1 MRGFFVGG
9 KKMKFVD
16 EAVIRVEAGKG
27 GNGCLSF
34 RREKYIPK
42 GGPDGGDGGRGG
54 SIFVEGDDAL
64 NTLIDFRYQR
74 LYRAQSGTGGM
85 GREKSGPKGE
95 DMVMKV
101 PVGTSIIDVETETL
115 LGDVTRHGE
124 RICLAEGGHG
134 GMGNTRFKSSTNRA
148 PRKTTL
154 GKPGEERD
162 LRLEL
167 QVLADVG
174 LVGLPNAGKS
184 SLVSTLSA
192 AKPKIADYPFTTL
205 VPSLGVVRINSH
217 RSFVIADVPGLIA
230 GAADGAGLGIRFLK
244 HLTRARI
251 LLHMV
256 ELEPLDGKDPVEAV
270 KEIADELERF
280 SPTLAGRER
289 WLVVNKADTVP
300 EDEWDDHL
308 DRIRETLNWQGPAY
322 VISGLLEQGTQL
334 LAQDL
339 MIRLESIWAEEEAT
353 PDLADE
359 ERMTRLRMAEEAR
372 EQLNAVREAR
382 RAERLAAKQARLDA
396 QSDDDDDDDMEVV
409 YES

>member
-1 MRGFFVGG
+1 
-9 KKMKFVD
+9 MKFVD

-54 SIFVEGDDAL
+54 SIFIEGDESL
-64 NTLIDFRYQR
+64 NTLIDYRYQR
-74 LYRAQSGTGGM
+74 LYRAEHGKPGM
-85 GREKSGPKGE
+85 GREKSGPKGQ
-95 DMVMKV
+95 DMTLKV
-101 PVGTSIIDVETETL
+101 PVGTSIVDVDTDTVIA
-115 LGDVTRHGE
+115 DVTRAGE
-124 RICLAEGGHG
+124 RICIAEGGHFG
-134 GMGNTRFKSSTNRA
+134 LGNTRFKSSTNRA

-154 GKPGEERD
+154 GKPGEARD
-162 LRLEL
+162 IRLEL

-184 SLVSTLSA
+184 SLVSMLSA

-205 VPSLGVVRINSH
+205 IPSLGVVRINSH

-230 GAADGAGLGIRFLK
+230 GAAEGAGLGIRFLK

-251 LLHMV
+251 LLHLV
-256 ELEPLDGKDPVEAV
+256 DLQPLDGKDPVEAV
-270 KEIADELERF
+270 TEIAAELERF
-280 SPTLAGRER
+280 SPTLAERER
-289 WLVVNKADTVP
+289 WLVVNKADTIP
-300 EDEWDDHL
+300 EDQWDEAL
-308 DRIRETLNWQGPAY
+308 DDVVKRLNWKGPAY
-322 VISGLLEQGTQL
+322 IISGLLEQGTEL

-353 PDLADE
+353 PEMADE

-372 EQLNAVREAR
+372 ERLNEIREAR
-382 RAERLAAKQARLDA
+382 RAQRLAAKLEA
-396 QSDDDDDDDMEVV
+396 QREDDDDDDDDGDMEVV
-409 YES
+409 YQQ

>member
-1 MRGFFVGG
+1 
-9 KKMKFVD
+9 MKFVD

-54 SIFVEGDDAL
+54 SIFIEGDESL
-64 NTLIDFRYQR
+64 NTLIDYRYQR
-74 LYRAQSGTGGM
+74 LYRAEHGKPGM
-85 GREKSGPKGE
+85 GREKSGPKGQ
-95 DMVMKV
+95 DMTLKV
-101 PVGTSIIDVETETL
+101 PVGTSIVDVDTDTVIA
-115 LGDVTRHGE
+115 DVTRAGE
-124 RICLAEGGHG
+124 RICIAEGGHFG
-134 GMGNTRFKSSTNRA
+134 LGNTRFKSSTNRA

-154 GKPGEERD
+154 GKPGEARD
-162 LRLEL
+162 IRLEL

-184 SLVSTLSA
+184 SLVSMLSA

-205 VPSLGVVRINSH
+205 IPSLGVVRINSH

-230 GAADGAGLGIRFLK
+230 GAAEGAGLGIRFLK

-251 LLHMV
+251 LLHLV
-256 ELEPLDGKDPVEAV
+256 DLQPLDGKDPVEAV
-270 KEIADELERF
+270 TEIAAELERF
-280 SPTLAGRER
+280 SPTLAERER
-289 WLVVNKADTVP
+289 WLVVNKADTIP
-300 EDEWDDHL
+300 EDQWDEAL
-308 DRIRETLNWQGPAY
+308 DDVVKRLNWKGPAY
-322 VISGLLEQGTQL
+322 VISGLLEQGTEL

-353 PDLADE
+353 PEMADE

-372 EQLNAVREAR
+372 ERLNEVREAR
-382 RAERLAAKQARLDA
+382 RAQRLAAKLEA
-396 QSDDDDDDDMEVV
+396 QREDDDDDDDGDMEVV
-409 YES
+409 YQQ

>member
-1 MRGFFVGG
+1 
-9 KKMKFVD
+9 MKFVD
-16 EAVIRVEAGKG
+16 EALIRVEAGKG

-54 SIFVEGDDAL
+54 SIFVEGDDSL

-74 LYRAQSGTGGM
+74 LYRGQSGTGGM

-95 DMVMKV
+95 DMILKV

-115 LGDVTRHGE
+115 LGDVTHSGE
-124 RICLAEGGHG
+124 LICLAEGGHG
-134 GMGNTRFKSSTNRA
+134 GQGNTRFKSSTNRA
-148 PRKTTL
+148 PRKTTN

-184 SLVSTLSA
+184 SLVSMISA

-230 GAADGAGLGIRFLK
+230 GAAEGAGLGIRFLK

-251 LLHMV
+251 LLHLV
-256 ELEPLDGKDPVEAV
+256 ELDPLDGKDPVEAFQ
-270 KEIADELERF
+270 EISDELARF

-308 DRIRETLNWQGPAY
+308 ERIRTTLNWDGPAY
-322 VISGLLEQGTQL
+322 IISGLLEQGTQIL
-334 LAQDL
+334 SQDL

-353 PDLADE
+353 PDLADD

-372 EQLNAVREAR
+372 EQLNAVRDAR
-382 RAERLAAKQARLDA
+382 RAERAAAKQAKLDSV
-396 QSDDDDDDDMEVV
+396 SDDDDDDDGDMEVV
-409 YES
+409 YEQ

>member
-1 MRGFFVGG
+1 
-9 KKMKFVD
+9 MKFVD
-16 EAVIRVEAGKG
+16 EAVVRVEAGKG

-54 SIFVEGDDAL
+54 SVFIEGDDSL

-74 LYRAQSGTGGM
+74 LYRAEHGKSGM

-95 DMVMKV
+95 DMTLKV
-101 PVGTSIIDVETETL
+101 PVGTSIVDVDTDTVL
-115 LGDVTRHGE
+115 ADVTAPGE
-124 RICLAEGGHG
+124 RICIAEGGHG

-154 GKPGEERD
+154 GKPGEARD

-184 SLVSTLSA
+184 SLVSSLSA

-205 VPSLGVVRINSH
+205 IHSLGVVRINSH

-230 GAADGAGLGIRFLK
+230 GAAEGAGLGIRFLK

-256 ELEPLDGKDPVEAV
+256 DLQPLDGKDPVEAV
-270 KEIADELERF
+270 EEIASELERF
-280 SPTLAGRER
+280 SPTLASRER

-300 EDEWDDHL
+300 EDEWDDAL
-308 DRIRETLNWQGPAY
+308 DQIVARLNWQGPAY
-322 VISGLLEQGTQL
+322 IISGLLEQGTEL

-359 ERMTRLRMAEEAR
+359 ERMTRFRMAEEAR
-372 EQLNAVREAR
+372 ERLNEVREAR
-382 RAERLAAKQARLDA
+382 RAARLAAKLEA
-396 QSDDDDDDDMEVV
+396 QRQDDEDDDDDSDVEVV
-409 YES
+409 YHP

>member
-1 MRGFFVGG
+1 
-9 KKMKFVD
+9 MKFVD

-54 SIFVEGDDAL
+54 SIFIEGDESL
-64 NTLIDFRYQR
+64 NTLIDYRYQR
-74 LYRAQSGTGGM
+74 LYRAEHGKPGM
-85 GREKSGPKGE
+85 GREKSGPKGQ
-95 DMVMKV
+95 DMTLKV
-101 PVGTSIIDVETETL
+101 PVGTSIVDVDTDTVIA
-115 LGDVTRHGE
+115 DVTSAGE
-124 RICLAEGGHG
+124 RICIAEGGHFG
-134 GMGNTRFKSSTNRA
+134 LGNTRFKSSTNRA

-154 GKPGEERD
+154 GKPGESRD
-162 LRLEL
+162 IRLEL

-184 SLVSTLSA
+184 SLVSMLSA

-205 VPSLGVVRINSH
+205 IPSLGVVRINSH

-230 GAADGAGLGIRFLK
+230 GAAEGAGLGIRFLK

-251 LLHMV
+251 LLHLV
-256 ELEPLDGKDPVEAV
+256 DLQPLDGKDPVEAV
-270 KEIADELERF
+270 TEIAAELERF
-280 SPTLAGRER
+280 SPTLAERER
-289 WLVVNKADTVP
+289 WLVVNKADTIP
-300 EDEWDDHL
+300 EDQWDEAL
-308 DRIRETLNWQGPAY
+308 DDVVKRLNWKGPAY
-322 VISGLLEQGTQL
+322 IISGLLEQGTEL

-353 PDLADE
+353 PEMADE

-372 EQLNAVREAR
+372 ERLNEVREAR
-382 RAERLAAKQARLDA
+382 RAQRLAAKLEA
-396 QSDDDDDDDMEVV
+396 QRDDEDDDDDGDMEVV
-409 YES
+409 YQQ

>member
-1 MRGFFVGG
+1 
-9 KKMKFVD
+9 MKFVD

-54 SIFVEGDDAL
+54 SIFIEGDESL
-64 NTLIDFRYQR
+64 NTLIDYRYQR
-74 LYRAQSGTGGM
+74 LYRAEHGKPGM
-85 GREKSGPKGE
+85 GREKSGPKGQ
-95 DMVMKV
+95 DMTLKV
-101 PVGTSIIDVETETL
+101 PVGTSIVDVDTDTVIA
-115 LGDVTRHGE
+115 DVTSAGE
-124 RICLAEGGHG
+124 RICIAEGGHFG
-134 GMGNTRFKSSTNRA
+134 LGNTRFKSSTNRA

-154 GKPGEERD
+154 GKPGEARD
-162 LRLEL
+162 IRLEL

-184 SLVSTLSA
+184 SLVSMLSA

-205 VPSLGVVRINSH
+205 IPSLGVVRINSH

-230 GAADGAGLGIRFLK
+230 GAAEGAGLGIRFLK

-251 LLHMV
+251 LLHLV
-256 ELEPLDGKDPVEAV
+256 DLQPLDGKDPVEAV
-270 KEIADELERF
+270 TEIATELERF
-280 SPTLAGRER
+280 SPTLAERER
-289 WLVVNKADTVP
+289 WLVVNKADTIP
-300 EDEWDDHL
+300 EDQWDEAL
-308 DRIRETLNWQGPAY
+308 DDVVKRLNWKGPAY
-322 VISGLLEQGTQL
+322 VISGLLEQGTEL

-353 PDLADE
+353 PEMADE

-372 EQLNAVREAR
+372 ERLNEVREAR
-382 RAERLAAKQARLDA
+382 RAQRLAAKLEA
-396 QSDDDDDDDMEVV
+396 QREDDDDDDGDMEVV
-409 YES
+409 YQQ

>member
-1 MRGFFVGG
+1 
-9 KKMKFVD
+9 MKFVD

-54 SIFVEGDDAL
+54 SIFIEGDESL
-64 NTLIDFRYQR
+64 NTLIDYRYQR
-74 LYRAQSGTGGM
+74 LYRAEHGKPGM
-85 GREKSGPKGE
+85 GREKSGPKGQ
-95 DMVMKV
+95 DMTLKV
-101 PVGTSIIDVETETL
+101 PVGTSIVDIDTDTVIA
-115 LGDVTRHGE
+115 DVTRAGE
-124 RICLAEGGHG
+124 RICIAEGGHFG
-134 GMGNTRFKSSTNRA
+134 LGNTRFKSSTNRA

-154 GKPGEERD
+154 GKPGEARD
-162 LRLEL
+162 IRLEL

-184 SLVSTLSA
+184 SLVSMLSA

-205 VPSLGVVRINSH
+205 IPSLGVVRINSH

-230 GAADGAGLGIRFLK
+230 GAAEGAGLGIRFLK

-251 LLHMV
+251 LLHLV
-256 ELEPLDGKDPVEAV
+256 DLQPLDGKDPVEAV
-270 KEIADELERF
+270 TEIAAELERF
-280 SPTLAGRER
+280 SPTLAERER
-289 WLVVNKADTVP
+289 WLVVNKADTIP
-300 EDEWDDHL
+300 EDQWDEAL
-308 DRIRETLNWQGPAY
+308 DDVVKRLNWKGPAY
-322 VISGLLEQGTQL
+322 IISGLLEQGTEL

-353 PDLADE
+353 PEMADE

-372 EQLNAVREAR
+372 ERLNEVREAR
-382 RAERLAAKQARLDA
+382 RAQRLAAKLEA
-396 QSDDDDDDDMEVV
+396 QREDDDDDDGDMEVV
-409 YES
+409 YQQ

>member
-1 MRGFFVGG
+1 
-9 KKMKFVD
+9 MKFVD

-54 SIFVEGDDAL
+54 SIFIEGDESL
-64 NTLIDFRYQR
+64 NTLIDYRYQR
-74 LYRAQSGTGGM
+74 LYRAEHGKPGM
-85 GREKSGPKGE
+85 GREKSGPKGQ
-95 DMVMKV
+95 DMTLKV
-101 PVGTSIIDVETETL
+101 PVGTSIVDVDTDTVIA
-115 LGDVTRHGE
+115 DVTSAGE
-124 RICLAEGGHG
+124 RICIAEGGHFG
-134 GMGNTRFKSSTNRA
+134 LGNTRFKSSTNRA

-154 GKPGEERD
+154 GKPGEARD
-162 LRLEL
+162 IRLEL

-184 SLVSTLSA
+184 SLVSMLSA

-205 VPSLGVVRINSH
+205 IPSLGVVRINSH

-230 GAADGAGLGIRFLK
+230 GAAEGAGLGIRFLK

-251 LLHMV
+251 LLHLV
-256 ELEPLDGKDPVEAV
+256 DLQPLDGKDPVEAV
-270 KEIADELERF
+270 TEIAAELERF
-280 SPTLAGRER
+280 SPTLAERER
-289 WLVVNKADTVP
+289 WLVINKADTIP
-300 EDEWDDHL
+300 EDQWDDAL
-308 DRIRETLNWQGPAY
+308 DDVVKRLNWQGPAY
-322 VISGLLEQGTQL
+322 IISGLLEQGTEL

-353 PDLADE
+353 PEMADE

-372 EQLNAVREAR
+372 ERLNEVREAR
-382 RAERLAAKQARLDA
+382 RAQRLAAKLEA
-396 QSDDDDDDDMEVV
+396 QRDDDDDDDDGDMEVV
-409 YES
+409 YQQ

>member
-1 MRGFFVGG
+1 
-9 KKMKFVD
+9 MKFVD

-54 SIFVEGDDAL
+54 SIFIEGDDSL
-64 NTLIDFRYQR
+64 NTLIDYRYQR
-74 LYRAQSGTGGM
+74 LYRAEHGKPGM
-85 GREKSGPKGE
+85 GREKSGPKGQ
-95 DMVMKV
+95 DMTLKV
-101 PVGTSIIDVETETL
+101 PVGTSIVDVDTDTVIA
-115 LGDVTRHGE
+115 DVTCVGE
-124 RICLAEGGHG
+124 RICIAEGGHFG
-134 GMGNTRFKSSTNRA
+134 LGNTRFKSSTNRA

-154 GKPGEERD
+154 GKPGEARD
-162 LRLEL
+162 IRLEL

-184 SLVSTLSA
+184 SLVSMLSA

-205 VPSLGVVRINSH
+205 IPSLGVVRINSH

-230 GAADGAGLGIRFLK
+230 GAAEGAGLGIRFLK

-251 LLHMV
+251 LLHLV
-256 ELEPLDGKDPVEAV
+256 DLQPLDGKDPVEAV
-270 KEIADELERF
+270 TEIAAELERF
-280 SPTLAGRER
+280 SPTLAERER
-289 WLVVNKADTVP
+289 WLVVNKADTIP
-300 EDEWDDHL
+300 EDQWDEAL
-308 DRIRETLNWQGPAY
+308 DDVVKRLNWKGPAY
-322 VISGLLEQGTQL
+322 IISGLLEQGTEL

-353 PDLADE
+353 PEMADE

-372 EQLNAVREAR
+372 ERLNEVREAR
-382 RAERLAAKQARLDA
+382 RAQRLAAKLEARRE
-396 QSDDDDDDDMEVV
+396 DDDDDDDGDMEVV
-409 YES
+409 YQQ

>member
-1 MRGFFVGG
+1 
-9 KKMKFVD
+9 MKFVD

-54 SIFVEGDDAL
+54 SIFIEGDESL
-64 NTLIDFRYQR
+64 NTLIDYRYQR
-74 LYRAQSGTGGM
+74 LYRAEHGKPGM
-85 GREKSGPKGE
+85 GREKSGPKGQ
-95 DMVMKV
+95 DMTLKV
-101 PVGTSIIDVETETL
+101 PVGTSIVDVDTDTVIA
-115 LGDVTRHGE
+115 DVTSAGE
-124 RICLAEGGHG
+124 RICIAEGGHFG
-134 GMGNTRFKSSTNRA
+134 LGNTRFKSSTNRA

-154 GKPGEERD
+154 GKPGESRD
-162 LRLEL
+162 IRLEL

-184 SLVSTLSA
+184 SLVSMLSA

-205 VPSLGVVRINSH
+205 LPSLGVVRINSH

-230 GAADGAGLGIRFLK
+230 GAAEGAGLGIRFLK

-251 LLHMV
+251 LLHLV
-256 ELEPLDGKDPVEAV
+256 DLQPLDGKDPVEAV
-270 KEIADELERF
+270 TEIAAELERF
-280 SPTLAGRER
+280 SPTLAERER
-289 WLVVNKADTVP
+289 WLVVNKADTIP
-300 EDEWDDHL
+300 EDQWDEAL
-308 DRIRETLNWQGPAY
+308 DDVVKRLNWKGPAY
-322 VISGLLEQGTQL
+322 IISGLLEQGTEL

-353 PDLADE
+353 PEMADE

-372 EQLNAVREAR
+372 ERLNEVREAR
-382 RAERLAAKQARLDA
+382 RAQRLAAKLEA
-396 QSDDDDDDDMEVV
+396 QRDDEDDDDDGDMEVV
-409 YES
+409 YQQ

>member
-1 MRGFFVGG
+1 
-9 KKMKFVD
+9 MKFVD
-16 EAVIRVEAGKG
+16 EAVVRVEAGKG

-54 SIFVEGDDAL
+54 SIFIEGDDSL

-74 LYRAQSGTGGM
+74 LYRAESGKSGM

-95 DMVMKV
+95 DMTLKV
-101 PVGTSIIDVETETL
+101 PVGTSIVDVETDTVL
-115 LGDVTRHGE
+115 ADVTQPGE
-124 RICLAEGGHG
+124 RICIAEGGNG
-134 GMGNTRFKSSTNRA
+134 GLGNTRFKSSTNRA

-154 GKPGEERD
+154 GKPGEARD

-184 SLVSTLSA
+184 SLVSMLSA

-205 VPSLGVVRINSH
+205 IPSLGVVRINSH
-217 RSFVIADVPGLIA
+217 RSFVIADVPGLIP
-230 GAADGAGLGIRFLK
+230 GAAEGAGLGIRFLK

-251 LLHMV
+251 LLHLV
-256 ELEPLDGKDPVEAV
+256 DLNPLDGKDPVEAV
-270 KEIADELERF
+270 EEIANELEIF

-289 WLVVNKADTVP
+289 WLVVNKADTMP
-300 EDEWDDHL
+300 EDQWDEAL
-308 DRIRETLNWQGPAY
+308 DAIVERLNWQGPAY
-322 VISGLLEQGTQL
+322 IISGLLEQGTEL

-359 ERMTRLRMAEEAR
+359 ERMTRFRMAEEAR
-372 EQLNAVREAR
+372 ERLNEVREAR
-382 RAERLAAKQARLDA
+382 RAARLAAKLGIQPEDE
-396 QSDDDDDDDMEVV
+396 DDDDDDDSDMEVV
-409 YES
+409 YQP

>member
-1 MRGFFVGG
+1 
-9 KKMKFVD
+9 MKFVD

-54 SIFVEGDDAL
+54 SIFIEGDDSL
-64 NTLIDFRYQR
+64 NTLIDYRYQR
-74 LYRAQSGTGGM
+74 LYRAEHGKPGM
-85 GREKSGPKGE
+85 GREKSGPKGQ
-95 DMVMKV
+95 DMTLKV
-101 PVGTSIIDVETETL
+101 PVGTSIVDVDTDTVIA
-115 LGDVTRHGE
+115 DVTRAGE
-124 RICLAEGGHG
+124 RICIAEGGHFG
-134 GMGNTRFKSSTNRA
+134 LGNTRFKSSTNRA

-154 GKPGEERD
+154 GKPGEARD
-162 LRLEL
+162 IRLEL

-184 SLVSTLSA
+184 SLVSMLSA

-205 VPSLGVVRINSH
+205 IPSLGVVRINSH

-230 GAADGAGLGIRFLK
+230 GAAEGAGLGIRFLK

-251 LLHMV
+251 LLHLV
-256 ELEPLDGKDPVEAV
+256 DLQPLDGKDPVEAV
-270 KEIADELERF
+270 TEIAAELERF
-280 SPTLAGRER
+280 SPTLAERER
-289 WLVVNKADTVP
+289 WLVVNKADTIP
-300 EDEWDDHL
+300 EDQWDEAL
-308 DRIRETLNWQGPAY
+308 DDVVKRLNWKGPAY
-322 VISGLLEQGTQL
+322 IISGLLEQGTEL

-353 PDLADE
+353 PEMADE

-372 EQLNAVREAR
+372 ERLNEVREAR
-382 RAERLAAKQARLDA
+382 RAQRLAAKLEA
-396 QSDDDDDDDMEVV
+396 QRADDDDDDGDMEVV
-409 YES
+409 YQQ

>member
-1 MRGFFVGG
+1 
-9 KKMKFVD
+9 MKFVD

-64 NTLIDFRYQR
+64 NTLIDYRYQR
-74 LYRAQSGTGGM
+74 LYRAPSGTGGM

-95 DMVMKV
+95 DMVLKV
-101 PVGTSIIDVETETL
+101 PVGTSIIDSETDTL
-115 LGDVTRHGE
+115 IGDVTQHGE
-124 RICLAEGGHG
+124 RLCLAKGGDG
-134 GMGNTRFKSSTNRA
+134 GLGNTRFKSSTNRA
-148 PRKTTL
+148 PRKTTS
-154 GKPGEERD
+154 GFPGEARD

-184 SLVSTLSA
+184 SLVSMLSA

-205 VPSLGVVRINSH
+205 IPSLGVVRINSH

-230 GAADGAGLGIRFLK
+230 GAAEGAGLGIRFLK

-251 LLHMV
+251 LLHLV
-256 ELEPLDGKDPVEAV
+256 DLNPLDGKDPIEAV
-270 KEIADELERF
+270 REISDELQRF
-280 SPTLAGRER
+280 SPTLAERER

-300 EDEWDDHL
+300 EDQWDDEL
-308 DRIRETLNWQGPAY
+308 DRVKRELNWEGPAY
-322 VISGLLEQGTQL
+322 IISGLLEQGTQL
-334 LAQDL
+334 LSQDL

-353 PDLADE
+353 PDLADD

-372 EQLNAVREAR
+372 ERLNEVREAR
-382 RAERLAAKQARLDA
+382 RAERLAAKQAKLDE
-396 QSDDDDDDDMEVV
+396 QDDDDDDMEVV
-409 YES
+409 YEQ

>member
-1 MRGFFVGG
+1 
-9 KKMKFVD
+9 MKFVD

-54 SIFVEGDDAL
+54 SIFIEGDESL
-64 NTLIDFRYQR
+64 NTLIDYRYQR
-74 LYRAQSGTGGM
+74 LYRAEHGKPGM
-85 GREKSGPKGE
+85 GREKSGPRGQ
-95 DMVMKV
+95 DMTLKV
-101 PVGTSIIDVETETL
+101 PVGTSIVDVDTDTVIA
-115 LGDVTRHGE
+115 DVTLAGE
-124 RICLAEGGHG
+124 RICIAEGGHFG
-134 GMGNTRFKSSTNRA
+134 LGNTRFKSSTNRA

-154 GKPGEERD
+154 GKPGEARD
-162 LRLEL
+162 IRLEL

-184 SLVSTLSA
+184 SLVSMLSA

-205 VPSLGVVRINSH
+205 IPSLGVVRINSH

-230 GAADGAGLGIRFLK
+230 GAAEGAGLGIRFLK

-251 LLHMV
+251 LLHLV
-256 ELEPLDGKDPVEAV
+256 DLQPLDGKDPVEAV
-270 KEIADELERF
+270 TEIAAELERF
-280 SPTLAGRER
+280 SPTLAERER
-289 WLVVNKADTVP
+289 WLVVNKADTIP
-300 EDEWDDHL
+300 EDQWDEAL
-308 DRIRETLNWQGPAY
+308 DDVVKRLNWKGPAY
-322 VISGLLEQGTQL
+322 VISGLLEQGTEL

-353 PDLADE
+353 PEMADE

-372 EQLNAVREAR
+372 ERLNEVREAR
-382 RAERLAAKQARLDA
+382 RAQRLAAKLEA
-396 QSDDDDDDDMEVV
+396 QREDDDDDDDGDMEVV
-409 YES
+409 YQQ

>member
-1 MRGFFVGG
+1 
-9 KKMKFVD
+9 MKFVD
-16 EAVIRVEAGKG
+16 EAVVRVEAGKG

-54 SIFVEGDDAL
+54 SIFIEGDDSL

-74 LYRAQSGTGGM
+74 LYRAEHGKSGM

-95 DMVMKV
+95 DMTLKV
-101 PVGTSIIDVETETL
+101 PVGTSIVDVETDTVL
-115 LGDVTRHGE
+115 ADVTAPGE
-124 RICLAEGGHG
+124 RICIAEGGHG
-134 GMGNTRFKSSTNRA
+134 GLGNTRFKSSTNRA

-154 GKPGEERD
+154 GKPGEARD

-184 SLVSTLSA
+184 SLVSMLSA

-205 VPSLGVVRINSH
+205 IPSLGVVRINSH

-230 GAADGAGLGIRFLK
+230 GAAEGAGLGIRFLK

-256 ELEPLDGKDPVEAV
+256 DLQPLDGKDPVEAV
-270 KEIADELERF
+270 EEIASELERF

-289 WLVVNKADTVP
+289 WLVVNKADTMP
-300 EDEWDDHL
+300 EGEWDTALEDIVQRL
-308 DRIRETLNWQGPAY
+308 DWQGPAY
-322 VISGLLEQGTQL
+322 IISGLLEQGTEL

-359 ERMTRLRMAEEAR
+359 ERMTRFRMAEEAR
-372 EQLNAVREAR
+372 ERLNEVREAR
-382 RAERLAAKQARLDA
+382 RAARLAAKLEA
-396 QSDDDDDDDMEVV
+396 QQEDEDDDDDGDMEVV
-409 YES
+409 YHP

>member
-1 MRGFFVGG
+1 
-9 KKMKFVD
+9 MKFVD

-54 SIFVEGDDAL
+54 SIFIEGDESL
-64 NTLIDFRYQR
+64 NTLIDYRYQR
-74 LYRAQSGTGGM
+74 LYRAEHGKPGM
-85 GREKSGPKGE
+85 GREKSGPKGQ
-95 DMVMKV
+95 DMTLKV
-101 PVGTSIIDVETETL
+101 PVGTSIVDVDTDTVIA
-115 LGDVTRHGE
+115 DVTSAGE
-124 RICLAEGGHG
+124 RICIAEGGHFG
-134 GMGNTRFKSSTNRA
+134 LGNTRFKSSTNRA

-154 GKPGEERD
+154 GKPGEARD
-162 LRLEL
+162 IRLEL

-184 SLVSTLSA
+184 SLVSMLSA

-205 VPSLGVVRINSH
+205 IPSLGVVRINSH

-230 GAADGAGLGIRFLK
+230 GAAEGAGLGIRFLK

-251 LLHMV
+251 LLHLV
-256 ELEPLDGKDPVEAV
+256 DLQPLDGKDPVEAV
-270 KEIADELERF
+270 TEIAAELERF
-280 SPTLAGRER
+280 SPTLAERER
-289 WLVVNKADTVP
+289 WLVVNKADTIP
-300 EDEWDDHL
+300 EDQWDEAL
-308 DRIRETLNWQGPAY
+308 DDVVKRLNWKGPAY
-322 VISGLLEQGTQL
+322 IISGLLEQGTEL

-353 PDLADE
+353 PEMADE

-372 EQLNAVREAR
+372 ERLNEVREAR
-382 RAERLAAKQARLDA
+382 RAQRLAAKLEA
-396 QSDDDDDDDMEVV
+396 QRDDEDDDDGDMEVV
-409 YES
+409 YQQ

>member
-1 MRGFFVGG
+1 
-9 KKMKFVD
+9 MKFVD
-16 EAVIRVEAGKG
+16 EAVVRVEAGKG

-54 SIFVEGDDAL
+54 SVFIEGDDSL

-74 LYRAQSGTGGM
+74 LYRAEHGKSGM

-95 DMVMKV
+95 DMTLKV
-101 PVGTSIIDVETETL
+101 PVGTSIVDVDTDTVL
-115 LGDVTRHGE
+115 ADVTAPGE
-124 RICLAEGGHG
+124 RICIAEGGHG

-154 GKPGEERD
+154 GKPGEARD

-184 SLVSTLSA
+184 SLVSSLSA

-205 VPSLGVVRINSH
+205 IPSLGVVRINSH

-230 GAADGAGLGIRFLK
+230 GAAEGAGLGIRFLK

-256 ELEPLDGKDPVEAV
+256 DLQPLDGKDPVEAV
-270 KEIADELERF
+270 EEIASELERF
-280 SPTLAGRER
+280 SPTLASRER
-289 WLVVNKADTVP
+289 WLVVNKADIVP
-300 EDEWDDHL
+300 EDEWDDAL
-308 DRIRETLNWQGPAY
+308 DQIVARLNWQGPAY
-322 VISGLLEQGTQL
+322 IISGLLEQGTEL

-359 ERMTRLRMAEEAR
+359 ERMTRFRMAEEAR
-372 EQLNAVREAR
+372 ERLNEVREAR
-382 RAERLAAKQARLDA
+382 RAARLAAKLEA
-396 QSDDDDDDDMEVV
+396 QRQDDEDDDDDSDVEVV
-409 YES
+409 YHP

>member
-1 MRGFFVGG
+1 
-9 KKMKFVD
+9 MKFVD

-54 SIFVEGDDAL
+54 SIFIEGDESL
-64 NTLIDFRYQR
+64 NTLIDYRYQR
-74 LYRAQSGTGGM
+74 LYRAEHGKPGM
-85 GREKSGPKGE
+85 GREKSGPKGQ
-95 DMVMKV
+95 DMTLKV
-101 PVGTSIIDVETETL
+101 PVGTSIVDVDTDTVIA
-115 LGDVTRHGE
+115 DVTRAGE
-124 RICLAEGGHG
+124 RICIAEGGHFG
-134 GMGNTRFKSSTNRA
+134 LGNTRFKSSTNRA

-154 GKPGEERD
+154 GKPGEARD
-162 LRLEL
+162 IRLEL

-184 SLVSTLSA
+184 SLVSMLSA

-205 VPSLGVVRINSH
+205 IPSLGVVRINSH

-230 GAADGAGLGIRFLK
+230 GAAEGAGLGIRFLK

-251 LLHMV
+251 LLHLV
-256 ELEPLDGKDPVEAV
+256 DLQPLDGKDPVEAV
-270 KEIADELERF
+270 TEIAAELERF
-280 SPTLAGRER
+280 SPTLAERER
-289 WLVVNKADTVP
+289 WLVVNKADTIP
-300 EDEWDDHL
+300 EDQWDEAL
-308 DRIRETLNWQGPAY
+308 DEVVKRLNWKGPAY
-322 VISGLLEQGTQL
+322 IISGLLEQGTEL

-353 PDLADE
+353 PEMADE

-372 EQLNAVREAR
+372 ERLNEVREAR
-382 RAERLAAKQARLDA
+382 RAQRLAAKLEA
-396 QSDDDDDDDMEVV
+396 QREDDDDDDGDMEVV
-409 YES
+409 YQQ

>member
-1 MRGFFVGG
+1 
-9 KKMKFVD
+9 MKFVD

-54 SIFVEGDDAL
+54 SIFIEGDESL
-64 NTLIDFRYQR
+64 NTLIDYRYQR
-74 LYRAQSGTGGM
+74 LYRAEHGKPGM
-85 GREKSGPKGE
+85 GREKSGPKGQ
-95 DMVMKV
+95 DMTLKV
-101 PVGTSIIDVETETL
+101 PVGTSIVDVDTDTVIA
-115 LGDVTRHGE
+115 DVTRAGE
-124 RICLAEGGHG
+124 RICIAEGGHFG
-134 GMGNTRFKSSTNRA
+134 LGNTRFKSSTNRA

-154 GKPGEERD
+154 GKPGEARD
-162 LRLEL
+162 IRLEL

-184 SLVSTLSA
+184 SLVSMLSA

-205 VPSLGVVRINSH
+205 IPSLGVVRINSH

-230 GAADGAGLGIRFLK
+230 GAAEGAGLGIRFLK

-251 LLHMV
+251 LLHLV
-256 ELEPLDGKDPVEAV
+256 DLQPLDGKDPVEAV
-270 KEIADELERF
+270 TEIAAELERF
-280 SPTLAGRER
+280 SPTLAERER
-289 WLVVNKADTVP
+289 WLVVNKADTIP
-300 EDEWDDHL
+300 EDQWDEAL
-308 DRIRETLNWQGPAY
+308 DDVVKRLNWKGPAY
-322 VISGLLEQGTQL
+322 IISGLLEQGTEL

-353 PDLADE
+353 PEMADE

-372 EQLNAVREAR
+372 ERLNEVREAR
-382 RAERLAAKQARLDA
+382 RAQRLAAKLEA
-396 QSDDDDDDDMEVV
+396 QREDDDDDNGDMEVV
-409 YES
+409 YQQ

>member
-1 MRGFFVGG
+1 
-9 KKMKFVD
+9 MKFVD

-54 SIFVEGDDAL
+54 SIFIEGDESL
-64 NTLIDFRYQR
+64 NTLIDYRYQR
-74 LYRAQSGTGGM
+74 LYRAEHGKPGM
-85 GREKSGPKGE
+85 GREKSGPKGQ
-95 DMVMKV
+95 DMTLKV
-101 PVGTSIIDVETETL
+101 PVGTSIVDVDTDTVIA
-115 LGDVTRHGE
+115 DVTSAGE
-124 RICLAEGGHG
+124 RICIAEGGHFG
-134 GMGNTRFKSSTNRA
+134 LGNTRFKSSTNRA

-154 GKPGEERD
+154 GKPGEARD
-162 LRLEL
+162 IRLEL

-184 SLVSTLSA
+184 SLVSMLSA

-205 VPSLGVVRINSH
+205 IPSLGVVRINSH

-230 GAADGAGLGIRFLK
+230 GAAEGAGLGIRFLK

-251 LLHMV
+251 LLHLV
-256 ELEPLDGKDPVEAV
+256 DLQPLDGKDPVEAV
-270 KEIADELERF
+270 TEIAAELERF
-280 SPTLAGRER
+280 SPTLAERER
-289 WLVVNKADTVP
+289 WLVVNKADTIP
-300 EDEWDDHL
+300 EDQWDEAL
-308 DRIRETLNWQGPAY
+308 DDVVKRLNWKGPAY
-322 VISGLLEQGTQL
+322 IISGLLEQGTEL

-353 PDLADE
+353 PEMADE

-372 EQLNAVREAR
+372 ERLNEVREAR
-382 RAERLAAKQARLDA
+382 RAQRLAAKLEA
-396 QSDDDDDDDMEVV
+396 QREDEDDDDDGDMEVV
-409 YES
+409 YQQ

>member
-1 MRGFFVGG
+1 
-9 KKMKFVD
+9 MKFVD

-54 SIFVEGDDAL
+54 SIFIEGDESL
-64 NTLIDFRYQR
+64 NTLIDYRYQR
-74 LYRAQSGTGGM
+74 LYRAEHGKPGM
-85 GREKSGPKGE
+85 GREKSGPKGQ
-95 DMVMKV
+95 DMTLKV
-101 PVGTSIIDVETETL
+101 PVGTSIVDVDTDTVIA
-115 LGDVTRHGE
+115 DVTRAGE
-124 RICLAEGGHG
+124 RICIAEGGHFG
-134 GMGNTRFKSSTNRA
+134 LGNTRFKSSTNRA

-154 GKPGEERD
+154 GKPGEARD
-162 LRLEL
+162 IRLEL

-184 SLVSTLSA
+184 SLVSMLSA

-205 VPSLGVVRINSH
+205 IPSLGVVRINSH

-230 GAADGAGLGIRFLK
+230 GAAEGAGLGIRFLK

-251 LLHMV
+251 LLHLV
-256 ELEPLDGKDPVEAV
+256 DLQPLDGKDPVEAV
-270 KEIADELERF
+270 TEIAAELERF
-280 SPTLAGRER
+280 SPTLAERER
-289 WLVVNKADTVP
+289 WLVVNKADTIP
-300 EDEWDDHL
+300 EGQWDEALDDVVK
-308 DRIRETLNWQGPAY
+308 RLNWKGPAY
-322 VISGLLEQGTQL
+322 IISGLLEQGTEL

-353 PDLADE
+353 PEMADE

-372 EQLNAVREAR
+372 ERLNEVREAR
-382 RAERLAAKQARLDA
+382 RAQRLAAKLEA
-396 QSDDDDDDDMEVV
+396 QREDDDDDDGDMEVV
-409 YES
+409 YQQ

>member
-1 MRGFFVGG
+1 
-9 KKMKFVD
+9 MKFVD

-54 SIFVEGDDAL
+54 SIFIEGDESL
-64 NTLIDFRYQR
+64 NTLIDYRYQR
-74 LYRAQSGTGGM
+74 LYRAEHGKPGM
-85 GREKSGPKGE
+85 GREKSGPKGQ
-95 DMVMKV
+95 DMTLKV
-101 PVGTSIIDVETETL
+101 PVGTSIVDVDTDTVIA
-115 LGDVTRHGE
+115 DVTSAGE
-124 RICLAEGGHG
+124 RICIAEGGHFG
-134 GMGNTRFKSSTNRA
+134 LGNTRFKSSTNRA

-154 GKPGEERD
+154 GKPGEARD
-162 LRLEL
+162 IRLEL

-184 SLVSTLSA
+184 SLVSMLSA

-205 VPSLGVVRINSH
+205 IPSLGVVRINSH

-230 GAADGAGLGIRFLK
+230 GAAEGAGLGIRFLK

-251 LLHMV
+251 LLHLV
-256 ELEPLDGKDPVEAV
+256 DLQPLDGKDPVEAV
-270 KEIADELERF
+270 TEIAAELERF
-280 SPTLAGRER
+280 SPTLAERER
-289 WLVVNKADTVP
+289 WLVVNKADTIP
-300 EDEWDDHL
+300 EDQWDDAL
-308 DRIRETLNWQGPAY
+308 DDVVKRLNWKGPAY
-322 VISGLLEQGTQL
+322 IISGLLEQGTEL

-353 PDLADE
+353 PEMADE

-372 EQLNAVREAR
+372 ERLNEVREAR
-382 RAERLAAKQARLDA
+382 RAQRLAAKLEA
-396 QSDDDDDDDMEVV
+396 QREDDDDDDDGDMEVV
-409 YES
+409 YQQ

>member
-1 MRGFFVGG
+1 
-9 KKMKFVD
+9 MKFVD

-54 SIFVEGDDAL
+54 SIFIEGDESL
-64 NTLIDFRYQR
+64 NTLIDYRYQR
-74 LYRAQSGTGGM
+74 LYRAEHGKPGM
-85 GREKSGPKGE
+85 GREKSGPKGQ
-95 DMVMKV
+95 DMTLKV
-101 PVGTSIIDVETETL
+101 PVGTSIVDVDTDTVIA
-115 LGDVTRHGE
+115 DVTSAGE
-124 RICLAEGGHG
+124 RICIAEGGHFG
-134 GMGNTRFKSSTNRA
+134 LGNTRFKSSTNRA

-154 GKPGEERD
+154 GKPGEARD
-162 LRLEL
+162 IRLEL

-184 SLVSTLSA
+184 SLVSMLSA

-205 VPSLGVVRINSH
+205 IPSLGVVRINSH

-230 GAADGAGLGIRFLK
+230 GAAEGAGLGIRFLK

-251 LLHMV
+251 LLHLV
-256 ELEPLDGKDPVEAV
+256 DLQPLDGKDPVEAV
-270 KEIADELERF
+270 TEIAAELERF
-280 SPTLAGRER
+280 SPTLAERER
-289 WLVVNKADTVP
+289 WLVVNKADTIP
-300 EDEWDDHL
+300 EDQWDEAL
-308 DRIRETLNWQGPAY
+308 DDVVKRLNWKGPAY
-322 VISGLLEQGTQL
+322 IISGLLEQGTEL

-353 PDLADE
+353 PEMADE

-372 EQLNAVREAR
+372 ERLNEVREAR
-382 RAERLAAKQARLDA
+382 RAQRLAAKLEA
-396 QSDDDDDDDMEVV
+396 QRDDEDDDDDGDMEVV
-409 YES
+409 YQQ

>member
-1 MRGFFVGG
+1 
-9 KKMKFVD
+9 MKFVD

-54 SIFVEGDDAL
+54 SIFIEGNESL
-64 NTLIDFRYQR
+64 NTLIDYRYQR
-74 LYRAQSGTGGM
+74 LYRAEHGKPGM
-85 GREKSGPKGE
+85 GREKSGPKGQ
-95 DMVMKV
+95 DMTLKV
-101 PVGTSIIDVETETL
+101 PVGTSIVDVDTDTVIA
-115 LGDVTRHGE
+115 DVTRAGE
-124 RICLAEGGHG
+124 RICIAEGGHFG
-134 GMGNTRFKSSTNRA
+134 LGNTRFKSSTNRA

-154 GKPGEERD
+154 GKPGEARD
-162 LRLEL
+162 IRLEL

-184 SLVSTLSA
+184 SLVSMLSA

-205 VPSLGVVRINSH
+205 IPSLGVVRINSH

-230 GAADGAGLGIRFLK
+230 GAAEGAGLGIRFLK

-251 LLHMV
+251 LLHLV
-256 ELEPLDGKDPVEAV
+256 DLQPLDGKDPVEAV
-270 KEIADELERF
+270 TEIAAELERF
-280 SPTLAGRER
+280 SPTLAERER
-289 WLVVNKADTVP
+289 WLVVNKADTIP
-300 EDEWDDHL
+300 EDQWDEAL
-308 DRIRETLNWQGPAY
+308 DDVVKRLNWKGPAY
-322 VISGLLEQGTQL
+322 IISGLLEQGTEL

-353 PDLADE
+353 PEMADE

-372 EQLNAVREAR
+372 ERLNEVREAR
-382 RAERLAAKQARLDA
+382 RAQRLAAKLEA
-396 QSDDDDDDDMEVV
+396 QREDDDDDDGDMEVV
-409 YES
+409 YQQ

>member
-1 MRGFFVGG
+1 
-9 KKMKFVD
+9 MKFVD

-54 SIFVEGDDAL
+54 SIFIEGDESL
-64 NTLIDFRYQR
+64 NTLIDYRYQR
-74 LYRAQSGTGGM
+74 LYRAEHGKPGM
-85 GREKSGPKGE
+85 GREKSGPKGQ
-95 DMVMKV
+95 DMTLKV
-101 PVGTSIIDVETETL
+101 PVGTSIVDVDTDTVIA
-115 LGDVTRHGE
+115 DVTRAGE
-124 RICLAEGGHG
+124 RICIAEGGHFG
-134 GMGNTRFKSSTNRA
+134 LGNTRFKSSTNRA

-154 GKPGEERD
+154 GKPGEARD
-162 LRLEL
+162 IRLEL

-184 SLVSTLSA
+184 SLVSMLSA

-205 VPSLGVVRINSH
+205 IPSLGVVRINSH

-230 GAADGAGLGIRFLK
+230 GAAEGAGLGIRFLK

-251 LLHMV
+251 LLHLV
-256 ELEPLDGKDPVEAV
+256 DLQPLDGKDPVEAV
-270 KEIADELERF
+270 TEIAAELERF
-280 SPTLAGRER
+280 SPTLAERER
-289 WLVVNKADTVP
+289 WLVVNKADTIP
-300 EDEWDDHL
+300 EDQWDEAL
-308 DRIRETLNWQGPAY
+308 DDVVKRLNWKGPAY
-322 VISGLLEQGTQL
+322 IISGLLEQGTEL

-353 PDLADE
+353 PEMADE

-372 EQLNAVREAR
+372 ERLNEVREAR
-382 RAERLAAKQARLDA
+382 RAQRLAAKLEA
-396 QSDDDDDDDMEVV
+396 QREDDDDDDGDMEVV
-409 YES
+409 YQQ

>member
-1 MRGFFVGG
+1 
-9 KKMKFVD
+9 MKFVD

-54 SIFVEGDDAL
+54 SIFIEGDESL
-64 NTLIDFRYQR
+64 NTLIDYRYQR
-74 LYRAQSGTGGM
+74 LYRAEHGKPGM
-85 GREKSGPKGE
+85 GREKSGPKGQ
-95 DMVMKV
+95 DMTLKV
-101 PVGTSIIDVETETL
+101 PVGTSIVDVDTDTVIA
-115 LGDVTRHGE
+115 DVTRAGE
-124 RICLAEGGHG
+124 RICIAEGGHFG
-134 GMGNTRFKSSTNRA
+134 LGNTRFKSSTNRA

-154 GKPGEERD
+154 GKPGEARD
-162 LRLEL
+162 IRLEL

-184 SLVSTLSA
+184 SLVSMLSA

-205 VPSLGVVRINSH
+205 IPSLGVVRINSH

-230 GAADGAGLGIRFLK
+230 GAAEGAGLGIRFLK

-251 LLHMV
+251 LLHLV
-256 ELEPLDGKDPVEAV
+256 DLQPLDGKDPVEAV
-270 KEIADELERF
+270 TEIAAELERF
-280 SPTLAGRER
+280 SPTLAERER
-289 WLVVNKADTVP
+289 WLVVNKADTIP
-300 EDEWDDHL
+300 EDQWDEAL
-308 DRIRETLNWQGPAY
+308 DDVVKRLNWKGPAY
-322 VISGLLEQGTQL
+322 IISGLLEQGTEL

-353 PDLADE
+353 PEMADE

-372 EQLNAVREAR
+372 ERLNEVREAR
-382 RAERLAAKQARLDA
+382 RAQRLAAKLEA
-396 QSDDDDDDDMEVV
+396 QREDDDDDDDGDMEVV
-409 YES
+409 YQQ

>member
-1 MRGFFVGG
+1 
-9 KKMKFVD
+9 MKFVD

-54 SIFVEGDDAL
+54 SIFVEGDDSL
-64 NTLIDFRYQR
+64 NTLIDYRYQR

-95 DMVMKV
+95 DMVLKV
-101 PVGTSIIDVETETL
+101 PVGTSIIDSETETL
-115 LGDVTRHGE
+115 IGDVTRHGE
-124 RICLAEGGHG
+124 RLCLAKGGDG

-148 PRKTTL
+148 PRKTTP
-154 GKPGEERD
+154 GFPGEARD

-184 SLVSTLSA
+184 SLVSMLSA

-205 VPSLGVVRINSH
+205 IPSLGVVRINSH

-230 GAADGAGLGIRFLK
+230 GAAEGAGLGIRFLK

-251 LLHMV
+251 LLHLV
-256 ELEPLDGKDPVEAV
+256 DLNPLDGKDPIEAV
-270 KEIADELERF
+270 QEISDELERF
-280 SPTLAGRER
+280 SPTLAARER
-289 WLVVNKADTVP
+289 WLVINKADTVP
-300 EDEWDDHL
+300 EDQWDEEL
-308 DRIRETLNWQGPAY
+308 ERIKSALQWDGPAY
-322 VISGLLEQGTQL
+322 IISGLLEQGTQL

-353 PDLADE
+353 PEMADD
-359 ERMTRLRMAEEAR
+359 ERMMRLRMAEEAR
-372 EQLNAVREAR
+372 ERLNEVREAR
-382 RAERLAAKQARLDA
+382 RAERLAAKQAKLED
-396 QSDDDDDDDMEVV
+396 QSDDDDDDMEVI
-409 YES
+409 YEQ

>member
-1 MRGFFVGG
+1 
-9 KKMKFVD
+9 MKFVD

-54 SIFVEGDDAL
+54 SIFIEGDDSL
-64 NTLIDFRYQR
+64 NTLIDYRYQR
-74 LYRAQSGTGGM
+74 LYRAEHGKPGM
-85 GREKSGPKGE
+85 GREKSGPKGQ
-95 DMVMKV
+95 DMTLKV
-101 PVGTSIIDVETETL
+101 PVGTSIVDVDTDTVIA
-115 LGDVTRHGE
+115 DVTRAGE
-124 RICLAEGGHG
+124 RICIAEGGHFG
-134 GMGNTRFKSSTNRA
+134 LGNTRFKSSTNRA

-154 GKPGEERD
+154 GKPGEARD
-162 LRLEL
+162 IRLEL

-184 SLVSTLSA
+184 SLVSMLSA

-205 VPSLGVVRINSH
+205 IPSLGVVRINSH

-230 GAADGAGLGIRFLK
+230 GAAEGAGLGIRFLK

-251 LLHMV
+251 LLHLV
-256 ELEPLDGKDPVEAV
+256 DLQPLDGKDPVEAV
-270 KEIADELERF
+270 TEIAAELERF
-280 SPTLAGRER
+280 SPTLAERER
-289 WLVVNKADTVP
+289 WLVVNKADTIP
-300 EDEWDDHL
+300 EDQWDEAL
-308 DRIRETLNWQGPAY
+308 DDVVKRLNWKGPAY
-322 VISGLLEQGTQL
+322 IISGLLEQGTEL

-353 PDLADE
+353 PEMADE

-372 EQLNAVREAR
+372 ERLNEVREAR
-382 RAERLAAKQARLDA
+382 RAQRLAAKLEA
-396 QSDDDDDDDMEVV
+396 QREDDDDDDGDMEVV
-409 YES
+409 YQQ

>member
-1 MRGFFVGG
+1 
-9 KKMKFVD
+9 MKFVD

-54 SIFVEGDDAL
+54 SIFIEGDDSL
-64 NTLIDFRYQR
+64 NTLIDYRYQR
-74 LYRAQSGTGGM
+74 LYRAEHGKPGM
-85 GREKSGPKGE
+85 GREKSGPKGQ
-95 DMVMKV
+95 DMTLKV
-101 PVGTSIIDVETETL
+101 PVGTSIVDVDTDTVIA
-115 LGDVTRHGE
+115 DVTRAGE
-124 RICLAEGGHG
+124 RICIAEGGHFG
-134 GMGNTRFKSSTNRA
+134 LGNTRFKSSTNRA

-154 GKPGEERD
+154 GKPGEARD
-162 LRLEL
+162 IRLEL

-184 SLVSTLSA
+184 SLVSMLSA

-205 VPSLGVVRINSH
+205 IPSLGVVRINSH

-230 GAADGAGLGIRFLK
+230 GAAEGAGLGIRFLK

-251 LLHMV
+251 LLHLV
-256 ELEPLDGKDPVEAV
+256 DLQPLDGKDPVEAV
-270 KEIADELERF
+270 TEIAAELERF
-280 SPTLAGRER
+280 SPTLAERER
-289 WLVVNKADTVP
+289 WLVVNKADTIP
-300 EDEWDDHL
+300 EDQWDEAL
-308 DRIRETLNWQGPAY
+308 DDVVKRLNWKGPAY
-322 VISGLLEQGTQL
+322 IISGLLEQGTEL

-353 PDLADE
+353 PEMADE

-372 EQLNAVREAR
+372 ERLNEVREAR
-382 RAERLAAKQARLDA
+382 RAQRLAAKLEA
-396 QSDDDDDDDMEVV
+396 QREDDDDDDDGDMEVV
-409 YES
+409 YQQ

>member
-1 MRGFFVGG
+1 
-9 KKMKFVD
+9 MKFVD

-54 SIFVEGDDAL
+54 SIFIEGDESL
-64 NTLIDFRYQR
+64 NTLIDYRYQR
-74 LYRAQSGTGGM
+74 LYRAEHGKPGM
-85 GREKSGPKGE
+85 GREKSGPKGQ
-95 DMVMKV
+95 DMTLKV
-101 PVGTSIIDVETETL
+101 PVGTSIVDVDTDTVIA
-115 LGDVTRHGE
+115 DVTRAGE
-124 RICLAEGGHG
+124 RICIAKGGHFG
-134 GMGNTRFKSSTNRA
+134 LGNTRFKSSTNRA

-154 GKPGEERD
+154 GKPGEARD
-162 LRLEL
+162 IRLEL

-184 SLVSTLSA
+184 SLVSMLSA

-205 VPSLGVVRINSH
+205 IPSLGVVRINSH

-230 GAADGAGLGIRFLK
+230 GAAEGAGLGIRFLK

-251 LLHMV
+251 LLHLV
-256 ELEPLDGKDPVEAV
+256 DLQPLDGKDPVEAV
-270 KEIADELERF
+270 TEIAAELERF
-280 SPTLAGRER
+280 SPTLAERER
-289 WLVVNKADTVP
+289 WLVVNKADTIP
-300 EDEWDDHL
+300 EDQWDEAL
-308 DRIRETLNWQGPAY
+308 DDVVKRLNWKGPAY
-322 VISGLLEQGTQL
+322 IISGLLEQGTEL

-353 PDLADE
+353 PEMADE

-372 EQLNAVREAR
+372 ERLNEVREAR
-382 RAERLAAKQARLDA
+382 RAQRLAAKLEA
-396 QSDDDDDDDMEVV
+396 QREDDDDDDGDMEVV
-409 YES
+409 YQQ

>member
-1 MRGFFVGG
+1 
-9 KKMKFVD
+9 MKFVD

-54 SIFVEGDDAL
+54 SIFIEGDESL
-64 NTLIDFRYQR
+64 NTLIDYRYQR
-74 LYRAQSGTGGM
+74 LYRAEHGKPGM
-85 GREKSGPKGE
+85 GREKSGPKGQ
-95 DMVMKV
+95 DMTLKV
-101 PVGTSIIDVETETL
+101 PVGTSIVDVDTDTVIA
-115 LGDVTRHGE
+115 DVTRAGE
-124 RICLAEGGHG
+124 RICIAEGGHFG
-134 GMGNTRFKSSTNRA
+134 LGNTRFKSSTNRA

-154 GKPGEERD
+154 GKPGEARD
-162 LRLEL
+162 IRLEL

-184 SLVSTLSA
+184 SLVSMLSA

-205 VPSLGVVRINSH
+205 IPSLGVVRINSH

-230 GAADGAGLGIRFLK
+230 GAAEGAGLGIRFLK

-251 LLHMV
+251 LLHLV
-256 ELEPLDGKDPVEAV
+256 DLQPLDGKDPVEAV
-270 KEIADELERF
+270 TEIAAELERF
-280 SPTLAGRER
+280 SPTLAERER
-289 WLVVNKADTVP
+289 WLEVNKADTIP
-300 EDEWDDHL
+300 EDQWDEAL
-308 DRIRETLNWQGPAY
+308 DDVVKRLNWKGPAY
-322 VISGLLEQGTQL
+322 IISGLLEQGTEL

-353 PDLADE
+353 PEMADE

-372 EQLNAVREAR
+372 ERLNEVREAR
-382 RAERLAAKQARLDA
+382 RAQRLAAKLEA
-396 QSDDDDDDDMEVV
+396 QREDDDDGDMEVV
-409 YES
+409 YQQ

>member
-1 MRGFFVGG
+1 
-9 KKMKFVD
+9 MKFVD

-54 SIFVEGDDAL
+54 SIFIEGDESL
-64 NTLIDFRYQR
+64 NTLIDYRYQR
-74 LYRAQSGTGGM
+74 FYRAEHGKPGM
-85 GREKSGPKGE
+85 GREKSGPKGQ
-95 DMVMKV
+95 DMTLKV
-101 PVGTSIIDVETETL
+101 PVGTSIVDVDTDTVIA
-115 LGDVTRHGE
+115 DVTSAGE
-124 RICLAEGGHG
+124 RICIAEGGHFG
-134 GMGNTRFKSSTNRA
+134 LGNTRFKSSTNRA

-154 GKPGEERD
+154 GKPGEARD
-162 LRLEL
+162 IRLEL

-184 SLVSTLSA
+184 SLVSMLSA

-205 VPSLGVVRINSH
+205 IPSLGVVRINSH

-230 GAADGAGLGIRFLK
+230 GAAEGAGLGIRFLK

-251 LLHMV
+251 LLHLV
-256 ELEPLDGKDPVEAV
+256 DLQPLDGKDPVEAV
-270 KEIADELERF
+270 TEIATELERF
-280 SPTLAGRER
+280 SPTLAERER
-289 WLVVNKADTVP
+289 WLVVNKADTIP
-300 EDEWDDHL
+300 EDQWDEAL
-308 DRIRETLNWQGPAY
+308 DDVVKRLNWKGPAY
-322 VISGLLEQGTQL
+322 IISGLLEQGTEL

-353 PDLADE
+353 PEMADE

-372 EQLNAVREAR
+372 ERLNEVREAR
-382 RAERLAAKQARLDA
+382 RAQRLAAKLEA
-396 QSDDDDDDDMEVV
+396 QREDDDDDDGDMEVV
-409 YES
+409 YQQ

>member
-1 MRGFFVGG
+1 
-9 KKMKFVD
+9 MKFVD

-54 SIFVEGDDAL
+54 SIFIEGDESL
-64 NTLIDFRYQR
+64 NTLIDYRYQR
-74 LYRAQSGTGGM
+74 LYRAEHGKPGM
-85 GREKSGPKGE
+85 GREKSGPKGQ
-95 DMVMKV
+95 DMTLKV
-101 PVGTSIIDVETETL
+101 PVGTSIVDVDTDTVIA
-115 LGDVTRHGE
+115 DVTRAGE
-124 RICLAEGGHG
+124 RICIAEGGHFG
-134 GMGNTRFKSSTNRA
+134 LGNTRFKSSTNRA

-154 GKPGEERD
+154 GKPGEARD
-162 LRLEL
+162 IRLEL

-184 SLVSTLSA
+184 SLVSMLSA

-205 VPSLGVVRINSH
+205 IPSLGVVRINSH

-230 GAADGAGLGIRFLK
+230 GAAEGAGLGIRFLK

-251 LLHMV
+251 LLHLV
-256 ELEPLDGKDPVEAV
+256 DLQPLDGKDPVEAV
-270 KEIADELERF
+270 TEIAAELERF
-280 SPTLAGRER
+280 SPTLAERER
-289 WLVVNKADTVP
+289 WLVVNKADTIP
-300 EDEWDDHL
+300 EDQWDEAL
-308 DRIRETLNWQGPAY
+308 DEVVKRLNWKGPAY
-322 VISGLLEQGTQL
+322 IISGLLEQGTEL

-353 PDLADE
+353 PEMADE

-372 EQLNAVREAR
+372 ERLNEVREAR
-382 RAERLAAKQARLDA
+382 RAQRLAAKLEA
-396 QSDDDDDDDMEVV
+396 QREDDDDDNGDMEVV
-409 YES
+409 YQQ